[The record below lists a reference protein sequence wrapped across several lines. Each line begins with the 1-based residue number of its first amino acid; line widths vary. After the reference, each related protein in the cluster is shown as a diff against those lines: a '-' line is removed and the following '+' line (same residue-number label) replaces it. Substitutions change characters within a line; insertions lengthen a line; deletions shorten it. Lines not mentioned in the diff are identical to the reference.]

1 VDIQKLNKSGRLS
14 EWAEMV
20 GECRNSGKTVLL
32 WCAEHKISPKT
43 YYYRLKH
50 VCEAIPELSKPT
62 SLPVRHEKDA
72 PVFAQI
78 TPASRSS
85 RDAAITLRFGS
96 IEVQIHNGAETETIE
111 SALRV
116 LTSIVS
122 QSHRHIGTGSKRN
135 QEEKTGCR
143 DYTKVSDH

>member
-1 VDIQKLNKSGRLS
+1 VDIQKLNKSGRLR

-20 GECRNSGKTVLL
+20 GECRNSGKTVLQ
-32 WCAEHKISPKT
+32 WCEEHRINSKT
-43 YYYRLKH
+43 YYYRLKQ
-50 VCEAIPELSKPT
+50 VCNAVPALSKSPN
-62 SLPVRHEKDA
+62 LPVSREKET

-116 LTSIVS
+116 LTSI
-122 QSHRHIGTGSKRN
+122 
-135 QEEKTGCR
+135 C
-143 DYTKVSDH
+143 